1 MLILMN
7 EVQRGWELTQGHTA
21 GYSWRPGLLLLTLP
35 LPEALLRVK
44 HLQFPYAMNVLPPLR
59 GGKTL
64 IGSLFFEWGG
74 GRGKSRMGRA
84 QSLFAIPAFTLF
96 SSHAFLTPP
105 SYCNSLLKYLR
116 TVSCLQ
122 APWSLQREELIEIQ
136 INKFHLKWE
145 DAVLVYNA

>member
-1 MLILMN
+1 MRLR
-7 EVQRGWELTQGHTA
+7 EVENSPKVTQLVIHEDQGCSCLLCHCLKLSSGSNTFNFHMQCMFFLHWEEG
-21 GYSWRPGLLLLTLP
+21 
-35 LPEALLRVK
+35 K
-44 HLQFPYAMNVLPPLR
+44 HLLEAF
-59 GGKTL
+59 
-64 IGSLFFEWGG
+64 FFEGGG